1 MPTTLALNFAFS
13 PPSRRAPLRGHTWA
27 ESHTCEREHV
37 LIRSPVPA
45 GEAALGSDAKRL
57 GLTNLTTGLAVRGRG
72 ELRRRLR
79 GRRDTLPRAQSEAT
93 SQTPLLPPDDEHR
106 MHSVRQRTGGR
117 TEGPGSPGSPPG
129 PPRELGGTLWGEGD
143 GGAAVQV
150 PVTSTGWREPYLR
163 RWPTCRMAPVRSKRR
178 CPDSRPPARRP
189 AGWRVG
195 GRSRQGPR
203 PPPGAPSACSLPGFP
218 RRTLRACAL
227 GSAGRDHFGPSQLG
241 GGCRERAGLPGEL
254 SGTQG
259 PPGRRGW

>member
-13 PPSRRAPLRGHTWA
+13 PPSRRAPLTGHTWA

-106 MHSVRQRTGGR
+106 MHGVRQRTGGR

-129 PPRELGGTLWGEGD
+129 PPPGAGGHPLGGRRRRRRCSGSRHLNGVAGTLPAALAYLQD
-143 GGAAVQV
+143 GPGAVQA
-150 PVTSTGWREPYLR
+150 TLSGFSASST
-163 RWPTCRMAPVRSKRR
+163 AA
-178 CPDSRPPARRP
+178 SRVEGQGAQPAGPPPASRRP
-189 AGWRVG
+189 ERMLAARLPATHAQGLRTGLGWAGPLWAQPTR
-195 GRSRQGPR
+195 GRLS
-203 PPPGAPSACSLPGFP
+203 
-218 RRTLRACAL
+218 
-227 GSAGRDHFGPSQLG
+227 
-241 GGCRERAGLPGEL
+241 ERAGLPGEL

>member
-13 PPSRRAPLRGHTWA
+13 PPNRRAPLTGHTWA

-129 PPRELGGTLWGEGD
+129 PPPGSWGTPSGGKETAAPLFRFPSPQRGGGNPTCGAGLPAGWPRCGPSDAVRILGLQHGGQQGGGSGGAAGRAPARLPAPRAHARCPASRDARSGPAHWARLGGTTLG
-143 GGAAVQV
+143 
-150 PVTSTGWREPYLR
+150 
-163 RWPTCRMAPVRSKRR
+163 
-178 CPDSRPPARRP
+178 PAN
-189 AGWRVG
+189 
-195 GRSRQGPR
+195 
-203 PPPGAPSACSLPGFP
+203 
-218 RRTLRACAL
+218 
-227 GSAGRDHFGPSQLG
+227 
-241 GGCRERAGLPGEL
+241 
-254 SGTQG
+254 
-259 PPGRRGW
+259 